1 MGSRS
6 LFLQQGMDI
15 FAQLVELIRFQAVI
29 DLADAAATVDK
40 GKELGMQELLVDV
53 KGIVLR
59 VIEQVAGT
67 GKVIETVFAPGEE
80 IPFAGI
86 GAKRVRIVFH
96 TADTVCLRVDGIG
109 KKPKVRL

>member
-29 DLADAAATVDK
+29 YLADAAATVDK
-40 GKELGMQELLVDV
+40 SKELGMQELLVDI

-67 GKVIETVFAPGEE
+67 GKVIETVFA
-80 IPFAGI
+80 A
-86 GAKRVRIVFH
+86 
-96 TADTVCLRVDGIG
+96 G
-109 KKPKVRL
+109 KKPPPVRIGAQRVGVVFHSGDGVDLGIYGVG